1 MGRPVE
7 ARPLPLASVMP
18 PRRRKRLDPALFQL
32 PVEPIRQGVYSDRS
46 LVRACE
52 ILRGSGSAQR
62 VTMQISCEASGYLG
76 GIDEAVAL
84 VKLCSTDWSAL
95 VVHALY
101 EGDRLDA
108 WDTVMTIEGPYDAFG
123 YLETLLLGC
132 LARRT
137 RLMTG
142 LRAAVDAAR
151 PKTVLWMP
159 PRQDHWLSQTGDGF
173 AAQIAGA
180 AGVSTVAEGQLGG
193 AAGIMALPYAL
204 IAASGGDTVQAARA
218 FADLPAGDEARVIA
232 PADFEND
239 CVGTSLALARA
250 LEARLWG
257 VQLATPETLVDQSII
272 PNMGSFPPAGV
283 NAQLV
288 WNVRN
293 ALDGEGFGDVKIIVT
308 GGLTIARIRAFEE
321 EGVPVDAYGVGGAF
335 PEPHIDFAADLVQVD
350 GTPRTRAGREAR
362 ANAKLEKVK

>member
-1 MGRPVE
+1 
-7 ARPLPLASVMP
+7 MP

-32 PVEPIRQGVYSDRS
+32 PAEAIRQGVYSDRS

-52 ILRGSGSAQR
+52 ILRSSGSAQR
-62 VTMQISCEASGYLG
+62 VTMQVATEAPGFLG

-180 AGVSTVAEGQLGG
+180 A
-193 AAGIMALPYAL
+193 
-204 IAASGGDTVQAARA
+204 ASRRWPRGSLAAR
-218 FADLPAGDEARVIA
+218 
-232 PADFEND
+232 
-239 CVGTSLALARA
+239 
-250 LEARLWG
+250 
-257 VQLATPETLVDQSII
+257 Q
-272 PNMGSFPPAGV
+272 GSWRFP
-283 NAQLV
+283 
-288 WNVRN
+288 
-293 ALDGEGFGDVKIIVT
+293 
-308 GGLTIARIRAFEE
+308 
-321 EGVPVDAYGVGGAF
+321 
-335 PEPHIDFAADLVQVD
+335 
-350 GTPRTRAGREAR
+350 TR
-362 ANAKLEKVK
+362 